1 MYHCDNHPH
10 KKKPQKAKDYKQA
23 YSTYRELSIHVQAM
37 HFNSFNQ
44 FRHVPSFLKGGG
56 VKMSKVIKKVNVTF
70 RNWSLRKKW
79 YFSFYKTQAIDSIEK
94 SIIQKQY
101 M

>member
-1 MYHCDNHPH
+1 MYHRDNHPH
-10 KKKPQKAKDYKQA
+10 KKNPKSKNYKQA

-56 VKMSKVIKKVNVTF
+56 
-70 RNWSLRKKW
+70 LKW
-79 YFSFYKTQAIDSIEK
+79 LSG
-94 SIIQKQY
+94 
-101 M
+101 